1 MCAYVCAMA
10 LELKTCIRE
19 ECNGIQFTD
28 KTRDYSIERTGGYGP
43 ENGVTGPSDFDSYTF
58 SYWDAS
64 KDPAVDDPTFTF
76 DLLSD
81 VPAQSPDE
89 DYDWP
94 VFTFEQMGVSST
106 EQGIAY
112 FEVVGVKDGDEYR
125 NDFTALLIQDLVA
138 EVASKMKGWRPGTKS
153 QGNCIPV
160 QRMAEAIDMVR
171 CGWDCDEEQA
181 KDNIKWIK
189 ANINSICC

>member
-1 MCAYVCAMA
+1 MLILKPCIKTLCDGLQYV
-10 LELKTCIRE
+10 
-19 ECNGIQFTD
+19 D
-28 KTRDYSIERTGGYGP
+28 KTRDYSVENESGYGP
-43 ENGVTGPSDFDSYTF
+43 ENGVDDPSSFDTYTL

-64 KDPAVDDPTFTF
+64 RDPAIDDPTFVF
-76 DLLSD
+76 NLLSD
-81 VPAQSPDE
+81 VPAQSLNE
-89 DYDWP
+89 DYAWN